1 MEFSVILGAI
11 MACGFLVPILHI
23 ALCIWAGSFNR
34 DDLKIL
40 LTVGLPYTLIGCAG
54 ILHNM
59 VTLGKIPMEH
69 CPQAIL
75 ISWVITICALVFRV
89 IMRCRA
95 SEKAESDRA
104 VQQRKTSLASLF
116 GECEEAGVRSCK
128 SEKDRQKISLIAKKY
143 NISYTNLEALYKEA
157 GQCYQEKKKAD
168 REREHQKEL
177 VELKKREQAQYD
189 VLNEFSSYKGQEK
202 KIAIL
207 TKEYNEVARSLQGT
221 KDAIS
226 MTLAPPLE
234 KEHDWAIMGGL
245 ANGLAGPGAGI
256 ATAVNAQIENA
267 QIRARNSQ
275 LLHES
280 ADFRGQMLVAGAKR
294 RDALQAKCSELD
306 ALINA
311 TKTKLIGKDSPE
323 ACLKA
328 LHFENTKIAV
338 SKTGTCTVDT
348 KVGLKRSEYYIF
360 GDVKATIDGTIQGE
374 IYDGN
379 EKIGTA
385 NLVLPL
391 DGVPD
396 ANMIAIK
403 GICLFCGQPGKKYT
417 VKFNADNLWAMEQ

>member
-1 MEFSVILGAI
+1 MGIWGNCMVVFGFVIPVFMVSMYFVGI
-11 MACGFLVPILHI
+11 RC
-23 ALCIWAGSFNR
+23 S
-34 DDLKIL
+34 LKTWSLI
-40 LTVGLPYTLIGCAG
+40 GLPFIAIGISG
-54 ILHNM
+54 ILF
-59 VTLGKIPMEH
+59 I
-69 CPQAIL
+69 QADSYRSTPKQVFIYSAAGWIIL
-75 ISWVITICALVFRV
+75 ACALLPLVYALIKCV
-89 IMRCRA
+89 IEYRQADVRIKND
-95 SEKAESDRA
+95 E
-104 VQQRKTSLASLF
+104 LARF
-116 GECEEAGVRSCK
+116 YNECIQNNVRSCK
-128 SEKDRQKISLIAKKY
+128 SEKDRQKVSLIAKKS
-143 NISYTNLEALYKEA
+143 NIPYTDIEALYNEA
-157 GQCYQEKKKAD
+157 KQCYQEKQKAD
-168 REREHQKEL
+168 KEYTHQKEL
-177 VELKKREQAQYD
+177 AELKAKEQAQYD

-207 TKEYNEVARSLQGT
+207 TKEYNETARSLQGT

-226 MTLAPPLE
+226 VTLAPPLE
-234 KEHDWAIMGGL
+234 KEHDWAVMGGL
-245 ANGLAGPGAGI
+245 ASGLAGPGAGI

-275 LLHES
+275 LLQET
-280 ADFRGQMLVAGAKR
+280 ADIRGRMLVAIAEQK
-294 RDALQAKCSELD
+294 DALQTKCSELD

-338 SKTGTCTVDT
+338 SKTGTCTVDA

-374 IYDGN
+374 IYDGS

-391 DGVPD
+391 DGIPD
-396 ANMIAIK
+396 ANMIEIK

>member
-1 MEFSVILGAI
+1 MGIWGNCMVVFGFVIPVFMVSMYFVGI
-11 MACGFLVPILHI
+11 RC
-23 ALCIWAGSFNR
+23 S
-34 DDLKIL
+34 LKTWSLI
-40 LTVGLPYTLIGCAG
+40 GLPFIAIGISG
-54 ILHNM
+54 ILF
-59 VTLGKIPMEH
+59 I
-69 CPQAIL
+69 QADSYRSTPKQVFIYSAAGWIIL
-75 ISWVITICALVFRV
+75 ACALLPLVYALIKCV
-89 IMRCRA
+89 IEYRQADVRIKND
-95 SEKAESDRA
+95 E
-104 VQQRKTSLASLF
+104 LARF
-116 GECEEAGVRSCK
+116 YNECIQNNVRSCK
-128 SEKDRQKISLIAKKY
+128 SEKDRQKVSLIAKKS
-143 NISYTNLEALYKEA
+143 NIPYTDIEALYNEA
-157 GQCYQEKKKAD
+157 KQCYQEKQKAD
-168 REREHQKEL
+168 KEYTHQKEL
-177 VELKKREQAQYD
+177 AELKAKEQAQYD

-207 TKEYNEVARSLQGT
+207 TKEYNETARSLQGT

-226 MTLAPPLE
+226 VTLAPPLE
-234 KEHDWAIMGGL
+234 KEHDWAVMGGL

-275 LLHES
+275 LLQET
-280 ADFRGQMLVAGAKR
+280 ADIRGRMLVAIAEQK
-294 RDALQAKCSELD
+294 DALQTKCSELD

-338 SKTGTCTVDT
+338 SKTGTCTVDA

-374 IYDGN
+374 IYDGS

-391 DGVPD
+391 DGIPD
-396 ANMIAIK
+396 ANMIEIK

>member
-1 MEFSVILGAI
+1 MGFWGIILAV
-11 MACGFLVPILHI
+11 AGFFIPVFMVSMYFVGIR
-23 ALCIWAGSFNR
+23 CS
-34 DDLKIL
+34 LKTWSLI
-40 LTVGLPYTLIGCAG
+40 GLPFIAIGISG
-54 ILHNM
+54 ILF
-59 VTLGKIPMEH
+59 I
-69 CPQAIL
+69 QADSYRSTPKQVFIYSAAGWIIL
-75 ISWVITICALVFRV
+75 ACALLPLVYALIKCV
-89 IMRCRA
+89 IEYRQADVRIKND
-95 SEKAESDRA
+95 E
-104 VQQRKTSLASLF
+104 LARF
-116 GECEEAGVRSCK
+116 YNECIQNNVRSCK
-128 SEKDRQKISLIAKKY
+128 SEKDRQKVSLIAKKS
-143 NISYTNLEALYKEA
+143 NIPYTDIEALYNEA
-157 GQCYQEKKKAD
+157 KQCYQEKQKAD
-168 REREHQKEL
+168 KEYTHQKEL
-177 VELKKREQAQYD
+177 AELKAKEQAQYD

-207 TKEYNEVARSLQGT
+207 TKEYNETARSLQGT

-226 MTLAPPLE
+226 VTLAPPLE
-234 KEHDWAIMGGL
+234 KEHDWAVMGGL

-275 LLHES
+275 LLHET
-280 ADFRGQMLVAGAKR
+280 ADIRGRMLVAIAEQK
-294 RDALQAKCSELD
+294 DALQTKCSELD

-338 SKTGTCTVDT
+338 SKTGTCTVDA

-374 IYDGN
+374 IYDGS

-391 DGVPD
+391 DGIPD
-396 ANMIAIK
+396 ANMIEIK

>member
-1 MEFSVILGAI
+1 MGIWGTC
-11 MACGFLVPILHI
+11 MMGFGIIIPVFMVSWYFITGTHCRLRT
-23 ALCIWAGSFNR
+23 W
-34 DDLKIL
+34 L
-40 LTVGLPYTLIGCAG
+40 LIGLPFIAIGISGVLFTQADSYRSTPEQVLIYSTAG
-54 ILHNM
+54 WIIL
-59 VTLGKIPMEH
+59 
-69 CPQAIL
+69 A
-75 ISWVITICALVFRV
+75 CALPPLVYALIKCIIEFRQSAAR
-89 IMRCRA
+89 IKND
-95 SEKAESDRA
+95 E
-104 VQQRKTSLASLF
+104 LARF
-116 GECEEAGVRSCK
+116 YNECIQNNVRSCK
-128 SEKDRQKISLIAKKY
+128 SEKDRQKVSLIARKS
-143 NISYTNLEALYKEA
+143 NISYTDIEALYNEA
-157 GQCYQEKKKAD
+157 KQCYQEKQKAD
-168 REREHQKEL
+168 KEYTHQKEL
-177 VELKKREQAQYD
+177 AELKAKEQAQYD

-207 TKEYNEVARSLQGT
+207 TKEYNETAKSLQGT

-234 KEHDWAIMGGL
+234 KEHDWAVMGGL

-275 LLHES
+275 LLHET
-280 ADFRGQMLVAGAKR
+280 ADIRGRMLVAIAEQK
-294 RDALQAKCSELD
+294 DALQTKCSELD

-338 SKTGTCTVDT
+338 SKTGTCTVDA

-374 IYDGN
+374 IYDGS

-391 DGVPD
+391 DGIPN

-417 VKFNADNLWAMEQ
+417 VKFNAENLWAMEQ

>member
-1 MEFSVILGAI
+1 MGIWGNCMVVFGFVIPVFMVSMYFVGI
-11 MACGFLVPILHI
+11 RC
-23 ALCIWAGSFNR
+23 S
-34 DDLKIL
+34 LKTWSLI
-40 LTVGLPYTLIGCAG
+40 GLPFIAIGISG
-54 ILHNM
+54 ILF
-59 VTLGKIPMEH
+59 I
-69 CPQAIL
+69 QADSYRSTPKQVFIYSAAGWIIL
-75 ISWVITICALVFRV
+75 ACALLPLVYALIKCV
-89 IMRCRA
+89 IEYRQVDVRIKND
-95 SEKAESDRA
+95 E
-104 VQQRKTSLASLF
+104 LARF
-116 GECEEAGVRSCK
+116 YNECIQNNVRSCK
-128 SEKDRQKISLIAKKY
+128 SEKDRQKVSLIAKKS
-143 NISYTNLEALYKEA
+143 NIPYTDIEALYNEA
-157 GQCYQEKKKAD
+157 KQCYQEKQKAD
-168 REREHQKEL
+168 KEYTHQKEL
-177 VELKKREQAQYD
+177 AELKAKEQAQYD

-207 TKEYNEVARSLQGT
+207 TKEYNETARSLQGT

-226 MTLAPPLE
+226 VTLAPPLE
-234 KEHDWAIMGGL
+234 KEHDWAVMGGL

-275 LLHES
+275 LLQET
-280 ADFRGQMLVAGAKR
+280 ADIRGRMLVAIAEQK
-294 RDALQAKCSELD
+294 DALQTKCSELD

-338 SKTGTCTVDT
+338 SKTGTCTVDA

-374 IYDGN
+374 IYDGS

-391 DGVPD
+391 DGIPD
-396 ANMIAIK
+396 ANMIEIK

>member
-1 MEFSVILGAI
+1 MFIQADSYRSTPKQVFIYSAAGWIILA
-11 MACGFLVPILHI
+11 
-23 ALCIWAGSFNR
+23 
-34 DDLKIL
+34 
-40 LTVGLPYTLIGCAG
+40 
-54 ILHNM
+54 
-59 VTLGKIPMEH
+59 
-69 CPQAIL
+69 
-75 ISWVITICALVFRV
+75 CALLPLVYALIKCV
-89 IMRCRA
+89 IEYRQADVRIKND
-95 SEKAESDRA
+95 E
-104 VQQRKTSLASLF
+104 LARF
-116 GECEEAGVRSCK
+116 YNECIQNNVRSCK
-128 SEKDRQKISLIAKKY
+128 SEKDRQKVSLIAKKS
-143 NISYTNLEALYKEA
+143 NIPYTDIEALYNEA
-157 GQCYQEKKKAD
+157 KQCYQEKQKAD
-168 REREHQKEL
+168 KEYTHQKEL
-177 VELKKREQAQYD
+177 AELKAKEQAQYD

-207 TKEYNEVARSLQGT
+207 TKEYNETARSLQGT

-226 MTLAPPLE
+226 VTLAPPLE
-234 KEHDWAIMGGL
+234 KEHDWAVMGGL

-275 LLHES
+275 LLQET
-280 ADFRGQMLVAGAKR
+280 ADIRGRMLVAIAEQK
-294 RDALQAKCSELD
+294 DALQTKCSELD

-338 SKTGTCTVDT
+338 SKTGTCTVDA

-374 IYDGN
+374 IYDGS

-391 DGVPD
+391 DGIPD
-396 ANMIAIK
+396 ANMIEIK

>member
-1 MEFSVILGAI
+1 M
-11 MACGFLVPILHI
+11 
-23 ALCIWAGSFNR
+23 
-34 DDLKIL
+34 
-40 LTVGLPYTLIGCAG
+40 
-54 ILHNM
+54 
-59 VTLGKIPMEH
+59 
-69 CPQAIL
+69 
-75 ISWVITICALVFRV
+75 
-89 IMRCRA
+89 
-95 SEKAESDRA
+95 
-104 VQQRKTSLASLF
+104 
-116 GECEEAGVRSCK
+116 
-128 SEKDRQKISLIAKKY
+128 IAKKS
-143 NISYTNLEALYKEA
+143 NISYTDIEALYNEA
-157 GQCYQEKKKAD
+157 KQCYQEKQKAD
-168 REREHQKEL
+168 KEYTHQKEL
-177 VELKKREQAQYD
+177 AELKAKEQAQYD

-207 TKEYNEVARSLQGT
+207 TKEYNETAKSLQGT

-234 KEHDWAIMGGL
+234 KEHDWAVMGGL

-275 LLHES
+275 LLHET
-280 ADFRGQMLVAGAKR
+280 ADIRGRMLVAIAEQK
-294 RDALQAKCSELD
+294 DALQTKCSELD

-338 SKTGTCTVDT
+338 SKTGTCTVDA

-374 IYDGN
+374 IYDGS

-391 DGVPD
+391 DGIPN